1 MVYFF
6 HRGDTIFLLGAYVPN
21 GKTKIIEAIVDKTW
35 ENGKVRAYTK
45 GNEPGEW
52 KFNQN
57 SFRRCVFYTHE
68 EAEKALRREEKQ
80 MNEIKTGD
88 IWKHKFF
95 NFEVKVKKVIDN
107 DIHVLKN
114 KKKMEIYKPAFLE
127 NYEFVKN
134 KTKEEK

>member
-1 MVYFF
+1 
-6 HRGDTIFLLGAYVPN
+6 
-21 GKTKIIEAIVDKTW
+21 
-35 ENGKVRAYTK
+35 
-45 GNEPGEW
+45 
-52 KFNQN
+52 
-57 SFRRCVFYTHE
+57 
-68 EAEKALRREEKQ
+68 

-114 KKKMEIYKPAFLE
+114 KKKMEIYKLAFLE